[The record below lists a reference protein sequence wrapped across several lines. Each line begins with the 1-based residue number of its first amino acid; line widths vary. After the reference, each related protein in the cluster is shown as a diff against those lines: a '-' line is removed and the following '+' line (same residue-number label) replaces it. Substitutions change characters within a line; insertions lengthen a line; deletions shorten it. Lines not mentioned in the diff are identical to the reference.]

1 MPIVSLRVV
10 RPSWIRVLPALA
22 GLLSIAATPAY
33 AQREQWAVRYEGFGR
48 GGTTTPW
55 TPGGAPSAVMLDS
68 GITAQQVTVQ
78 GGLRRVYGKDQNLM
92 VLHGFVAR
100 AARLGLP
107 WPQGAVPGSSVARQ
121 PLDLYALQYDF
132 WWLNTVSDVT
142 TLGVI
147 ARPGLFTDGRDIG
160 LDHFRLEGAV
170 FVDRVVGDNTT
181 LGFGLA
187 YGSNFGV
194 AIPVPVLHV
203 VHRRGTKVL
212 LDGFL
217 PQRLT
222 AWWFPRKGLDV
233 GLEAQLFGAQYRLG
247 DPASQPRSA
256 GQFQFANGTVG
267 PVLRWNLFGK
277 TYLNVEAGT
286 TVVRRFNFA
295 RFATGP
301 GEAVLGYAPGNAP
314 YVKLGLV
321 SLY

>member
-1 MPIVSLRVV
+1 MVI
-10 RPSWIRVLPALA
+10 
-22 GLLSIAATPAY
+22 GLLSIAGSPVH
-33 AQREQWAVRYEGFGR
+33 AQREQWAGRWEAYGR
-48 GGTTTPW
+48 GATTTPW
-55 TPGGAPSAVMLDS
+55 TPAGAPVATMPDS
-68 GITAQQVTVQ
+68 GVTAQQVTLQ

-100 AARLGLP
+100 ATRLGLP
-107 WPQGAVPGSSVARQ
+107 IPLGAVPGQNIARNT
-121 PLDLYALQYDF
+121 LDLYALQYDF
-132 WWLNTVSDVT
+132 WWLNTISDVT

-147 ARPGLFTDGRDIG
+147 ARPGIFTNGQNIG

-170 FVDRVVGDNTT
+170 FMDRVMSDNTT
-181 LGFGLA
+181 LGVGVA

-194 AIPVPVLHV
+194 AVPVPVLHL
-203 VHRRGTKVL
+203 VHRRGSKVL
-212 LDGFL
+212 IDGFL

-222 AWWFPRKGLDV
+222 AWWFPRKGLDL

-247 DPASQPRSA
+247 DPAAQPRNA
-256 GQFQFANGTVG
+256 GQFQFANGTLG

-277 TYLNVEAGT
+277 TYLNAEAGT
-286 TVVRRFNFA
+286 TVLRRFNFA

-301 GEAVLGYAPGNAP
+301 GEAVVGYGPGNAP